1 MYDGPLSRSSLEEAL
16 APYGLR
22 VRGGLIPQTSDGLP
36 LLPESRGA
44 AVIWM
49 VGQVGSEC
57 WKAFSSSSFFA
68 DGQPDPMDRWS
79 KSIGN
84 ALALQWGGIALYPS
98 DGPPYFPFQQW
109 AERAAP
115 VRVSPLMLQIDPE
128 YGLWHAYRFAL
139 LLPAMHGVDMQAL
152 GKSAKL
158 ADSQAQAQAQ
168 AQAHTDADVDVDVD
182 VCLACDGQ
190 PCLSAC
196 PVDAFA
202 GATLEVA
209 ACAAYLHSPKG
220 IDCTQAGCQARR
232 ACPVG
237 TAFKYAPEHAKFHM
251 AAFVDKH

>member
-1 MYDGPLSRSSLEEAL
+1 MNNGPVSRSSLEQAL
-16 APYGLR
+16 ASYGLR
-22 VRGGLIPQTSDGLP
+22 VLGGLRPSASDALP
-36 LLPESRGA
+36 LLPESRDA

-57 WKAFSSSSFFA
+57 WDAFSSSPFFV
-68 DGQPDPMDRWS
+68 DGQSDPMDRWS

-84 ALALQWGGIALYPS
+84 ALAVQWGGLALYQS

-109 AERAAP
+109 AKRVTP
-115 VRVSPLMLQIDPE
+115 VRVSPLMLQIHPE

-139 LLPAMHGVDMQAL
+139 LLPALHAL
-152 GKSAKL
+152 DDPAV
-158 ADSQAQAQAQ
+158 SQRAQRA
-168 AQAHTDADVDVDVD
+168 DADAD

-209 ACAAYLHSPKG
+209 ACATYLHGPAAT
-220 IDCTQAGCQARR
+220 DCTQAGCQARR

-237 TAFKYAPEHAKFHM
+237 AAFRYVPEHAEFHM
-251 AAFVDKH
+251 AAFVKKH

>member
-1 MYDGPLSRSSLEEAL
+1 MNNGPVSRSSLEQAL
-16 APYGLR
+16 APHGLR
-22 VRGGLIPQTSDGLP
+22 VRGGLIPQGSDGLP
-36 LLPESRGA
+36 LLPEGRGA

-57 WKAFSSSSFFA
+57 WKAFSSSTFF
-68 DGQPDPMDRWS
+68 DDEQPDPMDRWS

-84 ALALQWGGIALYPS
+84 ALAKRWGGLALYPS

-109 AERAAP
+109 AKRAAP
-115 VRVSPLMLQIDPE
+115 LRVSPLMLQIHPE

-139 LLPAMHGVDMQAL
+139 LLPALHAADLQAV
-152 GKSAKL
+152 SHSTKL
-158 ADSQAQAQAQ
+158 ADA
-168 AQAHTDADVDVDVD
+168 DADADTD

-202 GATLEVA
+202 GATLDVA
-209 ACAAYLHSPKG
+209 ACAAYLHGLEGPA
-220 IDCTQAGCQARR
+220 CVQAGCQARR

-237 TAFKYAPEHAKFHM
+237 AAFSYVPEHAEFHM
-251 AAFVDKH
+251 AAFVEKH